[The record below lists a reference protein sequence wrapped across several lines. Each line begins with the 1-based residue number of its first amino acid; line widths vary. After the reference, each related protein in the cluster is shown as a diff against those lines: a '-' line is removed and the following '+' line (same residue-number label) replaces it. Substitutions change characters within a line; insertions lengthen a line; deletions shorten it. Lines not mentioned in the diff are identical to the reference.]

1 MTISTDIE
9 KNTLTEFTIFHVK
22 KKIKHSIKIDKAFL
36 LIPGT
41 RQESLFLLLPFS
53 TILEVLASS
62 IWLERVKGW
71 KRHPHW
77 TKRGKIIPH
86 IYIYHGYRHK
96 SPKEST
102 KRLEVLEVKK
112 LFQQSCKMEDQNAMI
127 SFISVTCNGQHKDET
142 KKMIP
147 LQ

>member
-1 MTISTDIE
+1 M
-9 KNTLTEFTIFHVK
+9 LRK
-22 KKIKHSIKIDKAFL
+22 KTIKIDKAFL

-62 IWLERVKGW
+62 ICLERVKGW

-77 TKRGKIIPH
+77 TKRGKIIPVH
-86 IYIYHGYRHK
+86 IYLYHGYSHK

-102 KRLEVLEVKK
+102 KTLEVLEVKSYFSK
-112 LFQQSCKMEDQNAMI
+112 VAKWKTKMQ
-127 SFISVTCNGQHKDET
+127 
-142 KKMIP
+142 
-147 LQ
+147 